1 MWCWL
6 FTQWHWLST
15 QWLHM
20 IQWIQTTVLVFSI
33 FISNDH
39 LSLHVNFL
47 LALVAYDTFTGDANF
62 FFPVPPQWPQ
72 GQTLMFCRRWLL
84 VFSTRC
90 GHCQKSTKHQPLAP
104 GLLSQ
109 NWLLQYYSRESS
121 SSFLPYSSLITKL
134 PPNMTCILCHSK
146 IMLLYHSRRPKDIF
160 NLLMT
165 CSFP

>member
-1 MWCWL
+1 MLALYTVTLAVYTVTSHDTMNTDNSFGIQYLYFKWPSLPPCKIFVGFSGLWHLYRWCK
-6 FTQWHWLST
+6 
-15 QWLHM
+15 
-20 IQWIQTTVLVFSI
+20 
-33 FISNDH
+33 
-39 LSLHVNFL
+39 FL
-47 LALVAYDTFTGDANF
+47 LPGSSTVTPGTNTHVLQKVAPGLQYQMWSLPEGYKT
-62 FFPVPPQWPQ
+62 
-72 GQTLMFCRRWLL
+72 
-84 VFSTRC
+84 S
-90 GHCQKSTKHQPLAP
+90 AP